1 MRQKRKKEQRNEQN
15 IKKLLL
21 LIWKKNQKN
30 NRKAVRK
37 EINEEDLSQGEE
49 EDVNLYADKLT
60 KEILTIAVKH
70 MPNKI
75 CHPT

>member
-1 MRQKRKKEQRNEQN
+1 M
-15 IKKLLL
+15 
-21 LIWKKNQKN
+21 KKNQKN